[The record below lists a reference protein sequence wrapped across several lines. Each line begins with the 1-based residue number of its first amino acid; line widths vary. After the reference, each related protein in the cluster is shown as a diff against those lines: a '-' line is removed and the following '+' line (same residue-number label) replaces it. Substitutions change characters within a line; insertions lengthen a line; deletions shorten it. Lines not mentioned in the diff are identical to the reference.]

1 MPDSQYTSSDL
12 RYSVYYFELI
22 SMQLKKLEKLY
33 QRYHLNKPEFDTAKL
48 ANTIEQKENAL
59 ASKHLSGGK
68 LNDEGVEAL
77 FTKGISS
84 IGRAELY
91 FNPNC
96 SFITFNQGEC
106 YVQFPYGDIEKLHKT
121 SKDLSN
127 ITQSL
132 EESLSLAE
140 SIFIAS

>member
-1 MPDSQYTSSDL
+1 MPDSHYTSSDL
-12 RYSVYYFELI
+12 RYSVYYLELI

-33 QRYHLNKPEFDTAKL
+33 QRYHFNKPEFATAKL

-59 ASKHLSGGK
+59 ASKHFSGGK

-77 FTKGISS
+77 FTKGVRS
-84 IGRAELY
+84 IGRIEFY
-91 FNPNC
+91 FKHNC
-96 SFITFNQGEC
+96 SLITFNQGEC
-106 YVQFPYGDIEKLHKT
+106 SAKFPYGDIEKLHKT

-140 SIFIAS
+140 STFIAN